1 MSFKTLMSSLLDCFV
16 PKNGGGLRA
25 FLCKL
30 FGVYGEVQYA

>member
-25 FLCKL
+25 FCRKL
-30 FGVYGEVQYA
+30 FGVCKEVQYA